1 MLSLGSPQVNLVLRH
16 SKSTTSSDLFLHAV
30 QLHSWFRIFFHVSK
44 YPIFRHYCQQSVG
57 IFDNTTLFSHWSKC
71 QSNATTSTFFFNPI
85 KSKNREQPAGWQN
98 SFTANID
105 SSCNPIGSPLFFK
118 SIWYLVCVRLR
129 RKENNA
135 CYSFF
140 RHKSWLL

>member
-1 MLSLGSPQVNLVLRH
+1 MSYVIQNRPRRLISFCMQCSCILGLEFSFMFLS
-16 SKSTTSSDLFLHAV
+16 
-30 QLHSWFRIFFHVSK
+30 
-44 YPIFRHYCQQSVG
+44 
-57 IFDNTTLFSHWSKC
+57 TLFSAIIANNLSEYLIIRHYSVID
-71 QSNATTSTFFFNPI
+71 QSVNQMQRHRLFFFNPI

-98 SFTANID
+98 SFAANID